1 MLSLRVRH
9 HCRVV
14 TRRDRSLR
22 LAVRWVFALSIGLL
36 AVTVVACSRECV
48 QDGPPFVQFD
58 GRNYT
63 ADLAAPAVPDSQ
75 IGAVVFTVVSE
86 RSSASSSCG
95 GSPVEGD
102 SSLPIGTEFHSI
114 NGIDRTEEL
123 AAVFEG
129 RFIRFSA

>member
-1 MLSLRVRH
+1 MRH
-9 HCRVV
+9 DCSVV
-14 TRRDRSLR
+14 TNHNRSLG
-22 LAVRWVFALSIGLL
+22 LTVRCVLALSIGLL
-36 AVTVVACSRECV
+36 AVTVAACSEECV
-48 QDGPPFVQFD
+48 QDGPPFVQLD

-75 IGAVVFTVVSE
+75 IGTVVFTVIND

-95 GSPVEGD
+95 GSPVEGE

-129 RFIRFSA
+129 RFISFSA